1 MSSDKSNI
9 AAVLHGAKDLRIV
22 STREEVKIQLR

>member
-1 MSSDKSNI
+1 MSTVNGSSGKANI

-22 STREEVKIQLR
+22 GLAVHR